1 MNNTMNAAEVM
12 LDTLSAVMGDYA
24 PRKRRLLLDFKDD
37 HGQDRN
43 MDAIVWHNPKTTDET
58 VVRMLK
64 EQLCSDGGR
73 LSAISEV
80 LEDGTGYCLYCAP
93 GFLEETMMEHGYPV
107 PADMKAAMEK
117 SGFHPINWEEL
128 VNGKKILPAAVCRGR
143 RQPCGMQRR
152 IVRMVCA
159 ACPPRG

>member
-1 MNNTMNAAEVM
+1 MNNTMSAAEVM
-12 LDTLSAVMGDYA
+12 FDTLSAVMGDYA

-37 HGQDRN
+37 HGHDRN

-58 VVRMLK
+58 VVKALQKQMRS
-64 EQLCSDGGR
+64 EGGR
-73 LSAISEV
+73 LSAVSEV

-93 GFLEETMMEHGYPV
+93 GFLEESMVEQGYPV

-128 VNGKKILPAAVCRGR
+128 VYGK
-143 RQPCGMQRR
+143 
-152 IVRMVCA
+152 
-159 ACPPRG
+159 

>member
-58 VVRMLK
+58 VVQMLK

-128 VNGKKILPAAVCRGR
+128 VNGK
-143 RQPCGMQRR
+143 
-152 IVRMVCA
+152 
-159 ACPPRG
+159 

>member
-1 MNNTMNAAEVM
+1 MNNTMSAAEVM
-12 LDTLSAVMGDYA
+12 FDTISAVMGDYA

-58 VVRMLK
+58 VVKALQKQMRS
-64 EQLCSDGGR
+64 EGGR
-73 LSAISEV
+73 LSAVSEV

-93 GFLEETMMEHGYPV
+93 GFLEESMVEQGYPV

-128 VNGKKILPAAVCRGR
+128 VYGK
-143 RQPCGMQRR
+143 
-152 IVRMVCA
+152 
-159 ACPPRG
+159 

>member
-1 MNNTMNAAEVM
+1 
-12 LDTLSAVMGDYA
+12 
-24 PRKRRLLLDFKDD
+24 
-37 HGQDRN
+37 

-128 VNGKKILPAAVCRGR
+128 VNGK
-143 RQPCGMQRR
+143 
-152 IVRMVCA
+152 
-159 ACPPRG
+159 

>member
-1 MNNTMNAAEVM
+1 MTKWTQISLYAREDCLKGDQHEQHHERRRSM

-128 VNGKKILPAAVCRGR
+128 VNGK
-143 RQPCGMQRR
+143 
-152 IVRMVCA
+152 
-159 ACPPRG
+159 